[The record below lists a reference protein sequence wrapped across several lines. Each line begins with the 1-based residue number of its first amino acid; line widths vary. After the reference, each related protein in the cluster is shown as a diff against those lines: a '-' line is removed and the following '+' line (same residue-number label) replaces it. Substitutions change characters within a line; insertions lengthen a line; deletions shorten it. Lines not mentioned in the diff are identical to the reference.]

1 MRPRGMQGCWDASLK
16 LLRTRFCKHHWLP
29 HGSALSDPNC
39 KENVITCNLEDG
51 TQKLTLSYFMFLGFA
66 FFHGEVAPA
75 IEYGRTDGHVCINMD
90 HWRMGRPKAW
100 PTPAREAMED
110 VRWCSVDVGD
120 CRSEIAPL
128 SPVSSFTCSLVI
140 WLLSVSYCIILYRHI
155 YIYII
160 VHLPFHMQYDR
171 LDVDTFLLPRARLY
185 KPYN

>member
-1 MRPRGMQGCWDASLK
+1 
-16 LLRTRFCKHHWLP
+16 
-29 HGSALSDPNC
+29 
-39 KENVITCNLEDG
+39 
-51 TQKLTLSYFMFLGFA
+51 MFLGFA

-110 VRWCSVDVGD
+110 VRWWSVDVGD

-140 WLLSVSYCIILYRHI
+140 WLLSVSYYIDI
-155 YIYII
+155 YIYILNYI